1 MDNSIL
7 LKNIFLIGASSTIPV
22 IALVIYLFNRPD
34 KFEHWMNL
42 FYRLLYSVS
51 SSFPKFKRKIDRRL
65 VAVSIQDAVNNV
77 CNSIN
82 REAPEAI
89 PHALKIQWVKTDAPD
104 SFISKGIAV
113 VRLKH
118 YDNQDKNIVD
128 STLIY
133 LKQALLP
140 RVKNYMDRTLCHGC
154 EYKVASKIFIN
165 KLDSGAY
172 DFFMKNE
179 LAPAVLENKE
189 LEEDIKTINNL
200 DSNGIF
206 TRIFLTEVTL
216 TGKKLL
222 GSVPTARIKNELRSF
237 AKFLEIIATKGRDKK
252 EPLTFSGST
261 IKTAVILV
269 AKHETISAYG
279 IDPYISRLA
288 KSIKSGC
295 DSIYLSG
302 WGDENVSA
310 VVNIKRK
317 IEKKMVTVLNRFDY
331 QLSNEIKAILI
342 CAQPQSSYL
351 IQKKNYEDEVR
362 TAFAE
367 IVSEI
372 KEDEVEIVNIAREKD
387 IGFKVAVRS
396 NKPDTCN
403 AIHCCIGD
411 NRERIQ
417 KLKDR
422 FGDEFISIID
432 WSEDIEQYI
441 KNSLKPVMQHS
452 IDYIQLNEEDLIANA
467 YVYNKETLRKGGG
480 KKGFNV
486 KLASELTGWH
496 INLELTAAEEGL
508 LTPEEEMKTLLKNE
522 IPEIMNQEIEIV
534 KIARIKGYGS
544 RVILKWTKDHNKQFS
559 SASEICRGI
568 DFSYINKIRGK
579 TGSEIIFFHDYAEN
593 TYELIGNCL
602 FPIKKTEIELIEI
615 DEHQQIACITLNTD
629 FRTNNFRDL

>member
-1 MDNSIL
+1 MQTLRILKKMDNSIL
-7 LKNIFLIGASSTIPV
+7 LKNIFLFGTTSTITV
-22 IALVIYLFNRPD
+22 IVLVIYLFNRPD
-34 KFEHWMNL
+34 KFEHWMNI
-42 FYRLLYSVS
+42 FYRILYSVS

-65 VAVSIQDAVNNV
+65 VAVSIQDVVNNV

-82 REAPEAI
+82 REATGAI

-118 YDNQDKNIVD
+118 YGNQDKNIVNA
-128 STLIY
+128 TLIY
-133 LKQALLP
+133 LKQAFLP
-140 RVKNYMDRTLCHGC
+140 RVKNYMDKTLCRGC
-154 EYKVASKIFIN
+154 EYKVASKIFIK

-172 DFFMKNE
+172 DFFMKDE
-179 LAPAVLENKE
+179 LEPAVLENKE
-189 LEEDIKTINNL
+189 LEEDIKTINNM
-200 DSNGIF
+200 DSSGVF

-237 AKFLEIIATKGRDKK
+237 AKFLEIIATKGKD
-252 EPLTFSGST
+252 ENVPLTFSGST

-269 AKHETISAYG
+269 AKQETISAYG
-279 IDPYISRLA
+279 INPYINRLG

-295 DSIYLSG
+295 DSIYLTG
-302 WGDENVSA
+302 WGDESVSA

-317 IEKKMVTVLNRFDY
+317 VEKKMVTILNRFDY

-342 CAQPQSSYL
+342 CAQTQSSYL

-362 TAFAE
+362 PAFAA

-372 KEDEVEIVNIAREKD
+372 KEGEVEIVNIAREKD

-403 AIHCCIGD
+403 AIHCCIGE
-411 NRERIQ
+411 NKERIQ

-422 FGDEFISIID
+422 FGDEFISILD
-432 WSEDIEQYI
+432 WSEDPEQYI
-441 KNSLKPVMQHS
+441 RNSLRPVMQHS
-452 IDYIQLNEEDLIANA
+452 IGHIQLNEEDLIANT
-467 YVYNKETLRKGGG
+467 YVNNKQSLRKGIGR
-480 KKGFNV
+480 KGFNV

-496 INLELTAAEEGL
+496 INLELTPAEKGL
-508 LTPEEEMKTLLKNE
+508 ITPEEEVETLLKNE

-544 RVILKWTKDHNKQFS
+544 RVIVKWTKHHN
-559 SASEICRGI
+559 
-568 DFSYINKIRGK
+568 
-579 TGSEIIFFHDYAEN
+579 T
-593 TYELIGNCL
+593 
-602 FPIKKTEIELIEI
+602 
-615 DEHQQIACITLNTD
+615 
-629 FRTNNFRDL
+629 